1 MERSDA
7 PRQVRSMAG
16 LTLGASSRVLL
27 RGAGRRELWLP
38 FLFCWFAPQPNGD
51 VRNGETV
58 STESH
63 PPSVFSSAA
72 NLLLT
77 AGKSLPL
84 VLFPLQALVS
94 LLSLEWQLLG

>member
-1 MERSDA
+1 MVGR
-7 PRQVRSMAG
+7 
-16 LTLGASSRVLL
+16 TLGASSSVLL
-27 RGAGRRELWLP
+27 GGVGGRELQLL
-38 FLFCWFAPQPNGD
+38 FLFLCFALQPSGD

-58 STESH
+58 SAESH

-77 AGKSLPL
+77 VGKLLPL
-84 VLFPLQALVS
+84 VLCPLLALVS